1 LRPLITSDQG
11 DEIFESSCDVE
22 HRAARGRL
30 GWLQKSRRLASHPE
44 LNRPTAHVLG
54 SGLELGPV
62 SSLTCTLFVFRRLIG
77 TIILGL
83 AL

>member
-1 LRPLITSDQG
+1 M
-11 DEIFESSCDVE
+11 SSCGIE
-22 HRAARGRL
+22 LGAARGRL
-30 GWLQKSRRLASHPE
+30 GWLRKSRGLASHPE
-44 LNRPTAHVLG
+44 LNRSTAYVLG